1 MRDNNL
7 TKKGWPVRKLVI
19 IADDLTGANATGV
32 LLARQGYRT
41 TTFLRLEAYSEERFQ
56 DYSVIAIN
64 TDSRA
69 IASDEAYRRV
79 AMTARAFAQS
89 DVALFSKRIDSTMRG
104 NVGAEIDAVLDS
116 LGPDQIA
123 IVVAAF
129 PKSGRVTVGGYL
141 MVNSIPLE
149 RTDVARDPKTPVRQS
164 VVPDLIAAQSK
175 YPVAQVGLQVVLQG
189 VGAIANA
196 VLKLQQQGRRVIVID
211 ATTNNDLD
219 AIAEAVQQSGIKA
232 VAVDPGPFTE
242 ALAKRLLPRPNL
254 QHGQKVLMVVGSVT
268 PLTRQQVRDAEHH
281 YRPCLVSVDA
291 EVLIDE
297 ATLATESKRVAD
309 ELLAQIE
316 KNEVLGIR
324 TVKDDNDILD
334 LKVMARKHDLDED
347 EAAERIA
354 AGLALVAKQVIERS
368 AGAIGALYTSG
379 GDVTVAVCR
388 ELGAEAIEVKDEVL
402 PLAAYG
408 RLVGGPWGNMPIIT
422 KGGLVG
428 GPDAATQSIGYLLT
442 KVSTELVPVGK

>member
-1 MRDNNL
+1 M
-7 TKKGWPVRKLVI
+7 RKLII

-41 TTFLRLEAYSEERFQ
+41 TTFLHLAAFSEERHQ
-56 DYSVIAIN
+56 AYSVVAIN

-69 IASDEAYRRV
+69 IAPDEAYRRV
-79 AMTARAFAQS
+79 ATTTQAFANS

-104 NVGAEIDAVLDS
+104 NVGAEIDAVLDT
-116 LGPDQIA
+116 LGPDYLA

-129 PKSGRVTVGGYL
+129 PNSGRVTVGGYL

-149 RTDVARDPKTPVRQS
+149 RTDVARDPKTPVEQS
-164 VVPDLIAAQSK
+164 VVPELIAGQSK
-175 YPVAQVGLQVVLQG
+175 YPVGQIGLRVVLKG
-189 VGAIANA
+189 ASAIAA
-196 VLKLQQQGRRVIVID
+196 AILELRTQGKRVMVVD
-211 ATTNNDLD
+211 ATTNDDLGR
-219 AIAEAVQQSGIKA
+219 IAVAVKQAGVKA

-242 ALAKRLLPRPNL
+242 ALTKLVLPSPNL

-268 PLTRQQVRDAEHH
+268 PLTRQQLRDADHH
-281 YRPCLVSVDA
+281 YHPWFVTVDA

-297 ATLATESKRVAD
+297 TTLNSEAQRVAD
-309 ELLAQIE
+309 EILTKIDE
-316 KNEVLGIR
+316 YEVLCIR
-324 TVKDDNDILD
+324 TVRDDSDIID
-334 LKVMARKHDLDED
+334 LKAMARKHNLDED
-347 EAAERIA
+347 GAAERIA
-354 AGLALVAKQVIERS
+354 AGLARVAKQVIVRS

-408 RLVGGPWGNMPIIT
+408 RILGGKWANTPIIT

-428 GPDAATQSIGYLLT
+428 GPDAATQSIKYLLT
-442 KVSTELVPVGK
+442 KVSTELVPVEK